1 MFLEIHKRESNMKI
15 IPKALIAGLLLF
27 PLTGI
32 SAHSDAFAASGKK
45 VQAQTPRDSEAWLK
59 KEVRHQL
66 VMLPWYSVFDN
77 LEYKVEGSKVTLIG
91 QVIKP
96 VTKNDAVSSVKGI
109 EGVQS
114 VDDQIEVLPPS
125 PMDDQIRRAE
135 YRSIYGFAS
144 LENYS
149 LRAVPPIHIIV
160 KNGHVTLEGSVA
172 TEADKDAAG
181 VRANGVANVFSVANN
196 LRVDGGK

>member
-1 MFLEIHKRESNMKI
+1 MKI
-15 IPKALIAGLLLF
+15 IPKALIAGLLMF
-27 PLTGI
+27 PLMGI
-32 SAHSDAFAASGKK
+32 SARSDAFAGSGKK
-45 VQAQTPRDSEAWLK
+45 VQAQAPRDSEAWLK

-96 VTKNDAVSSVKGI
+96 VTKSDAVSSVKGI

-114 VDDQIEVLPPS
+114 VDDQIEVLPAS

-135 YRSIYGFAS
+135 YRAIYGFAS
-144 LENYS
+144 LESYS

-160 KNGHVTLEGSVA
+160 KSGYVTLEGSVA
-172 TEADKDAAG
+172 TEADKDAAN
-181 VRANGVANVFSVANN
+181 VRANGVANVFSVTNN

>member
-1 MFLEIHKRESNMKI
+1 MILRVHKKEQKMKI

-32 SAHSDAFAASGKK
+32 SPRTDALAANGGKK
-45 VQAQTPRDSEAWLK
+45 TQAPRDSQAWIT

-77 LEYKVEGSKVTLIG
+77 LEYKVEGNKVTLIG

-96 VTKNDAVSSVKGI
+96 VLKGDAERAVKSV
-109 EGVQS
+109 EGVEA
-114 VDDQIEVLPPS
+114 VDNEIEVLPVS
-125 PMDDQIRRAE
+125 SMDDQIRRAE
-135 YRSIYGFAS
+135 YRAIYGFGS
-144 LENYS
+144 LELYS
-149 LRAVPPIHIIV
+149 VRAVPPIHIIV
-160 KNGHVTLEGSVA
+160 KNGHLTLEGSVA

-181 VRANGVANVFSVANN
+181 IRANGVPNVFSVTNN